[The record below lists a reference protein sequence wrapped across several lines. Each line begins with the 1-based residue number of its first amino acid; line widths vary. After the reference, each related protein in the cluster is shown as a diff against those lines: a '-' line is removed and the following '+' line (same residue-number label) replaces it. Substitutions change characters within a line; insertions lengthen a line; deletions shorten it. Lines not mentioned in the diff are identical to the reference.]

1 MMNNRQMVS
10 YLDAYKSSHDIDQ
23 LKKTFYSLGEKD
35 RKRAAAQLNDPNL
48 TFPTFYTLLPEI
60 DTLDLYPLLN
70 LRNTTACKVCSKAL
84 RNEVLAEHL
93 NTASQATNEQNYHVL
108 KWMFNTGW
116 REDGFSN
123 QFDQVLDVTTALLIK
138 KYKDQSI
145 LPTVVNE
152 IFERN
157 RKGYYIHDLV
167 WCFYETRNP
176 YALKLAARYL
186 RSNNPEDVK
195 LASELLHYTS
205 EEEEEIHGNPERKY
219 ESYLNWFQ
227 ENQPYLYFTGEN
239 LQCSSE
245 PRAFKVDLD
254 AKYLSK
260 KRLSA
265 SQKKPYSLTK
275 FEQEKL
281 EQFHQTKDSDRKLLA
296 KYSKQIYSKN
306 PQQWKE
312 WMHADINQQ
321 VKYAKGQGREAQ

>member
-10 YLDAYKSSHDIDQ
+10 YLDAYKSSHDVDQ
-23 LKKTFYSLGEKD
+23 LKRVFYSLGEKD
-35 RKRAAAQLNDPNL
+35 RKKAAAQLNDPNL
-48 TFPTFYTLLPEI
+48 TFPTLYTLLPEI
-60 DTLDLYPLLN
+60 DALDLYPLMN
-70 LRNTTACKVCSKAL
+70 LRNTTALKICFKTL
-84 RNEVLAEHL
+84 REDALAEHL
-93 NTASQATNEQNYHVL
+93 HTENQVSNEQTYHVL
-108 KWMFNTGW
+108 KWMFYTGW
-116 REDGFSN
+116 REDGLSN
-123 QFDQVLDVTTALLIK
+123 PFDQVLDATTALLIK

-145 LPTVVNE
+145 LPTVVSE

-176 YALKLAARYL
+176 NALKLAARYL

-205 EEEEEIHGNPERKY
+205 EEEEEIHGNPEKKY

-260 KRLSA
+260 KRQSA
-265 SQKKPYSLTK
+265 NRKSPYSLTK

-281 EQFHQTKDSDRKLLA
+281 EQFHKTKDSDRKLLA
-296 KYSKQIYSKN
+296 KYSKQMHSNN
-306 PQQWKE
+306 PQKWKE
-312 WMHADINQQ
+312 WLHADIDQQ

>member
-1 MMNNRQMVS
+1 MNNRQMVS

-23 LKKTFYSLGEKD
+23 LKKNFYSLGEKD
-35 RKRAAAQLNDPNL
+35 RQKAAAQINDPNL
-48 TFPTFYTLLPEI
+48 TFPTLYTLLAEI
-60 DTLDLYPLLN
+60 DALELYPLLS
-70 LRNTTACKVCSKAL
+70 LRNTTALRICSKAL
-84 RNEVLAEHL
+84 REDTLTAHL
-93 NTASQATNEQNYHVL
+93 HTENQVSNEQTYHVL
-108 KWMFNTGW
+108 KWMFDTGW
-116 REDGFSN
+116 KEDGLSN
-123 QFDQVLDVTTALLIK
+123 QFDQVLDVTTATLIK
-138 KYKDQSI
+138 KYKDSSI
-145 LPTVVNE
+145 LPTVVSE

-157 RKGYYIHDLV
+157 RKGCYIHDLV

-176 YALKLAARYL
+176 NALKLAARYL
-186 RSNNPEDVK
+186 RSENPEDVK

-205 EEEEEIHGNPERKY
+205 EEEEEVHGNPERKY
-219 ESYLNWFQ
+219 ESYLNWFK

-245 PRAFKVDLD
+245 PQAFKVDLD

-260 KRLSA
+260 NRQTA

-296 KYSKQIYSKN
+296 KYSKQMYSKN

-321 VKYAKGQGREAQ
+321 VKYAKGQGRDVQ